1 MYLIEVDG
9 RREGNLH
16 DLAGVYR
23 VVARM
28 NPVDGTPLALDPRA
42 VVKQMTCD
50 LYDCLI
56 PTTTRD
62 ALHKLVWGA
71 ASGKVTEHRFITNG
85 PLLRVTVQ
93 PGTEYKQMQREYG
106 PVKPASAPTSRTS
119 VREYA
124 ATRRYAHRR

>member
-1 MYLIEVDG
+1 MYVVEVAG
-9 RREGNLH
+9 KREGNVH

-23 VVARM
+23 IVARM

-71 ASGKVTEHRFITNG
+71 ASGKVMMHRFLANG
-85 PLLRVTVQ
+85 PLISITVE
-93 PGTEYKQMQREYG
+93 PGTEYRQMQKEYG
-106 PVKPASAPTSRTS
+106 PVKPAAAPPTPARSH
-119 VREYA
+119 A
-124 ATRRYAHRR
+124 ARRYAHRRS